1 MRRLARILGTL
12 MIAGGLLCLAWV
24 VTVWQWQDPLT
35 YATHALD
42 QRRLESNFEGLLED
56 ADSRRPPQQRTVEEE
71 EPDGEPVEVPPKL
84 TAAELRRTISV
95 EALAWRKDSQRGDP
109 IARLSLPTL
118 DVSEIV
124 VNGTDSSTL
133 KKGPGRY
140 LESAMPGEN
149 ELVYIAGHRTTY
161 GAPFS
166 RIDSLRRGDPVLV
179 ELPYGSFRYRVTGH
193 RIVDDND
200 LSVLA
205 SGGFEQLALQACH
218 PRFFASQ
225 RWIAYAELVSV
236 TPPGGEPQRLAAP
249 RS

>member
-1 MRRLARILGTL
+1 MRRLARIVGTL
-12 MIAGGLLCLAWV
+12 MIVGGLLCLAWV

-42 QRRLESNFEGLLED
+42 QRRLESNFEQLLED
-56 ADSRRPPQQRTVEEE
+56 ADSRRPPQQQRTAVDEE
-71 EPDGEPVEVPPKL
+71 DVEPVEPPPRL
-84 TAAELRRTISV
+84 TAAELRKSMAV
-95 EALAWRKDSQRGDP
+95 EARAWRKRAQRGDP

-118 DVSEIV
+118 DVTEIV

-140 LESAMPGEN
+140 LGSAMPGEN

-166 RIDSLRRGDPVLV
+166 RIDHLRRGDPVFV

-193 RIVDDND
+193 RIVDDNE
-200 LSVLA
+200 LSVLE
-205 SGGFEQLALQACH
+205 SDGFERLALQACH